1 MKQSAKLKKLKAHY
15 NGNVVSLDAT
25 VIVDGKMTILESYQL
40 SEKIERTLRKKFGIV
55 DTDISFIPDPHSFSD
70 KDVKGHF

>member
-1 MKQSAKLKKLKAHY
+1 
-15 NGNVVSLDAT
+15 
-25 VIVDGKMTILESYQL
+25 MTILESYQL

-55 DTDISFIPDPHSFSD
+55 DTDISFIPAPGTFSD